1 MNIKRKHIEID
12 LLTLISVSIVA
23 WSLANVLHEIV
34 GHAGAATL
42 LGIPVRAV
50 STIAM
55 FIDGDQVVSL
65 FENRIIHAGG
75 TIMNLVT
82 GIIAL
87 VVLRSPKIT
96 HSATRYFL
104 WLFSTVSF
112 IIATLNLVSAPL
124 IGAGDWTVFVQGF
137 ERKQLWLSMIIA
149 VGVILT
155 IPGYLLPLRFW
166 MPDLRENPT
175 LRLKI
180 TAIPVITMITIQI
193 LSLIGSPFSSLP
205 PDQNHLLASV
215 FAFLHFILWVILVNI
230 IPIPHSRNPIESI
243 RLPRSNFF
251 IGFGLVMAFIF
262 IAVLGP
268 GLGPLEEDP
277 RVRA

>member
-12 LLTLISVSIVA
+12 LLTLISVSILA

-137 ERKQLWLSMIIA
+137 ERK
-149 VGVILT
+149 
-155 IPGYLLPLRFW
+155 
-166 MPDLRENPT
+166 
-175 LRLKI
+175 
-180 TAIPVITMITIQI
+180 
-193 LSLIGSPFSSLP
+193 
-205 PDQNHLLASV
+205 
-215 FAFLHFILWVILVNI
+215 
-230 IPIPHSRNPIESI
+230 
-243 RLPRSNFF
+243 RS
-251 IGFGLVMAFIF
+251 
-262 IAVLGP
+262 
-268 GLGPLEEDP
+268 EEHN
-277 RVRA
+277 V